1 MAAGKTPTDLDA
13 LINEEAKAT
22 GLAPDAIRDAVQREL
37 ASRAAK
43 RIVDKIEAP
52 AVVAVGDV
60 DMMSVGA

>member
-1 MAAGKTPTDLDA
+1 MAEKTPIDLDA

-22 GLAPDAIRDAVQREL
+22 GLSPDVIRDAVQREL

-43 RIVDKIEAP
+43 RIADKIEAP